1 MSVTGSRRSMSGMDY
16 KIMPLQ
22 EPVPL
27 LEPYPVTE
35 SHPEPTLFGHGFYK
49 NL

>member
-1 MSVTGSRRSMSGMDY
+1 
-16 KIMPLQ
+16 MPLQ

-35 SHPEPTLFGHGFYK
+35 SHPEPTLLGHWFYK
-49 NL
+49 MV